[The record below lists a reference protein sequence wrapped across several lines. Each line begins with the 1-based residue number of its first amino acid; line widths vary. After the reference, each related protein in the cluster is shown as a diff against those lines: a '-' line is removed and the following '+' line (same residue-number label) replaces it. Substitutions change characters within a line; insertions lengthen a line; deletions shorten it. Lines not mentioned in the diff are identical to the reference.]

1 MKKKYEYEEAM
12 KYLKDLYA
20 FAVSKLVGIDLNKV
34 KVVSKLIEG
43 GECKKWGV
51 MQDFSSEDIAV
62 YLLIANFLNSEN
74 FWYEK
79 IGNRYIFYFKP
90 KNRVEKEEFDKEVKT
105 YYKLSLTYLRSLI
118 KLHLY
123 FLNHQFISKAQLEEI
138 IEREGE
144 KVEKLFE

>member
-1 MKKKYEYEEAM
+1 
-12 KYLKDLYA
+12 
-20 FAVSKLVGIDLNKV
+20 
-34 KVVSKLIEG
+34 
-43 GECKKWGV
+43 

-62 YLLIANFLNSEN
+62 YLLIANSLNSEN